1 MSGAVLVLTV
11 LQSVSII
18 AVLSWWTGD
27 RGKSI
32 YFSRSSERAGQNVRI
47 VFIGLIFVA
56 YQKIDYLSH
65 DFKCLKIKPIK
76 ISSTFKS
83 LHYLVY
89 FYKQLSLSLRFEG
102 INTFVQQS
110 CHYFSDCIQALQ
122 QNLMELGGPSPTQER
137 RRMKSNRPPRAWH
150 LKLRCL
156 SHGPSQTNT
165 RSCTSTS

>member
-47 VFIGLIFVA
+47 VFIALIFVA

-65 DFKCLKIKPIK
+65 DFKCLKIKPMK

-89 FYKQLSLSLRFEG
+89 F
-102 INTFVQQS
+102 INNLVSHWGLKVLTHLFQQS

-122 QNLMELGGPSPTQER
+122 QNLMEPGGPSPTQER
-137 RRMKSNRPPRAWH
+137 RKMKSNRPPRAWH